1 MVEGNYRVINK
12 YKGKVRDKL
21 GISQGKD
28 LEKSGIRQGKLG
40 KDRGKT
46 GKVRE
51 KIAMSWG

>member
-1 MVEGNYRVINK
+1 MVKGNYRILNK

-21 GISQGKD
+21 GTIQGKD

-51 KIAMSWG
+51 KTAMS